1 MMDETEARGPGRA
14 MVIAYAAGSL
24 GTGVLST
31 VPAVLLLYYC
41 TQTLGLAPGLIGL
54 ALLLAKGWAIVWD
67 PLVGLWVDRTGR
79 RRLFMTAGAIGTS
92 LCFTAVFQPPATGAF
107 VWVAGLYLALTC
119 CNGLFAVPYVGLP
132 ATMEADAG
140 RRSRLVAARMVFS
153 LTGVLAGAA
162 LAPALVGG
170 FDGGPPGYAAMAL
183 LMGGFCLA
191 TMLLPLL
198 GLKGGT
204 SAGGGAG
211 LSLAGSLGRAW
222 ASRRF
227 RALAASYLLQM
238 AAASGATA
246 ALPYIAAHLSGR
258 GEAAIGVAMGV
269 MLGATVLATPVWA
282 LLGRRCGEGRAA
294 SFGAGLYALLL
305 CVLGVAGLSGL
316 GWTVMLVLLA
326 LCGVAFAALQVLPFT
341 LLAGLT
347 REEGGDSVGV
357 LTGVW
362 TALEK
367 LGLASGPMLLGLA
380 LQAAGEAQVAGAC
393 LFMAIVSPAL
403 LAGSMVLIRR
413 C

>member
-1 MMDETEARGPGRA
+1 MNGTGNSGRGRA
-14 MVIAYAAGSL
+14 TVLAYAAGSL

-41 TQTLGLAPGLIGL
+41 TQALGLAPGLIGL

-79 RRLFMTAGAIGTS
+79 RRFFLLAGAIGTS
-92 LCFTAVFQPPATGAF
+92 LCFTGLFQPPITGAF
-107 VWVAGLYLALTC
+107 VWVAGFYLALTC

-132 ATMEADAG
+132 AMMEADAD
-140 RRSRLVAARMVFS
+140 RRSRLVAARMIFS

-162 LAPALVGG
+162 LAPALVAG
-170 FDGGPPGYAAMAL
+170 FDGGPKGYAAMAL
-183 LMGGFCLA
+183 MMGGFCLV

-198 GLKGGT
+198 GLKGVA
-204 SAGGGAG
+204 SAAGGSG
-211 LSLAGSLGRAW
+211 LSLASSLSLAW

-227 RALAASYLLQM
+227 RALASSYLLQM

-246 ALPYIAAHLSGR
+246 ALPYLAARLSGQ
-258 GEAAIGVAMGV
+258 GEAAIGAAMGV
-269 MLGATVLATPVWA
+269 MLGATVVATPAWA
-282 LLGRRCGEGRAA
+282 LLGRRWGEGRSAA
-294 SFGAGLYALLL
+294 IGAGLYALLL
-305 CVLGVAGLSGL
+305 CVLGIAGLSGL
-316 GWTVMLVLLA
+316 GWNLMLGLLV

-347 REEGGDSVGV
+347 REEGGDNVGV
-357 LTGVW
+357 FTGVW

-380 LQAAGEAQVAGAC
+380 LQAAGEAQVTGAC
-393 LFMAIVSPAL
+393 LFMAIASPAL